1 MKPSQR
7 SMGILALA
15 ALAAA
20 SPAANAQSVR
30 VGVVTAVQG
39 QAVLSRASLAE
50 RFPLRRRDDLFLAD
64 RITTGDRS
72 FTRLLLGGKAL
83 VTVRERSTL
92 TITEAPGTSVVD
104 VAAGAVAVAVVKER
118 MKPGEMVEIRTPNA
132 VAGIRGT
139 VVIAE
144 VEGTDEGGT
153 TTTITV
159 LRGLV
164 EVQPLQGPAGRPIG
178 QGVYVGAAQTIR
190 LTTLPARAT
199 PVSTPI
205 QALTPQARQ
214 RLQKEW
220 QGRLDDEPA
229 AAAPVVESQK
239 REAAALIGSAL
250 GPGSTL
256 PTPAVRTDAVIGAAT
271 TSPGESPTTAGPT
284 GPALSGPN
292 LSTSTTISGGGGG
305 GGGFAT
311 STNLNLSAPNLSTST
326 TISGGGGGGGGFATS
341 TNLNLSAPNLSTS
354 TTISGGGG
362 GGGGSSAP
370 SGSGFGL
377 GGLLNRLLPGK

>member
-7 SMGILALA
+7 SVGILALA

-50 RFPLRRRDDLFLAD
+50 PAPLRRRDDLFLAD

-118 MKPGEMVEIRTPNA
+118 MKPGETVEIRTPNA

-144 VEGTDEGGT
+144 VQGTAEGGT

-190 LTTLPARAT
+190 LTTLPATAT

-229 AAAPVVESQK
+229 TAAPVVESQK

-256 PTPAVRTDAVIGAAT
+256 RTPSVRTDAVIGAAT

-284 GPALSGPN
+284 GPALSAPN

-305 GGGFAT
+305 GGGLAT

-326 TISGGGGGGGGFATS
+326 TIS
-341 TNLNLSAPNLSTS
+341 
-354 TTISGGGG
+354 SGGS

>member
-50 RFPLRRRDDLFLAD
+50 PAPLRRRDDVFLAD

-118 MKPGEMVEIRTPNA
+118 MKPGETVEIRTPNA

-220 QGRLDDEPA
+220 QGRLDD
-229 AAAPVVESQK
+229 
-239 REAAALIGSAL
+239 
-250 GPGSTL
+250 
-256 PTPAVRTDAVIGAAT
+256 
-271 TSPGESPTTAGPT
+271 
-284 GPALSGPN
+284 
-292 LSTSTTISGGGGG
+292 
-305 GGGFAT
+305 
-311 STNLNLSAPNLSTST
+311 
-326 TISGGGGGGGGFATS
+326 
-341 TNLNLSAPNLSTS
+341 
-354 TTISGGGG
+354 
-362 GGGGSSAP
+362 
-370 SGSGFGL
+370 
-377 GGLLNRLLPGK
+377 